1 MDGPNP
7 RQLNLEFFYS
17 LITLKN
23 QRWGLLLL
31 LAVSL
36 FLSVWVAIRFR
47 NLVFLS
53 LPLAFILL
61 LQLLHNFRVL
71 FYLLFFAIPFSVQLE
86 LGSLSLDM
94 PDEPLMILFSGISML
109 LLLSGKLLKKEDPI
123 YPAYIWV
130 IGLVVW
136 MIFTTITSTH
146 FFRSGKFLL
155 AKLWY
160 VFCFV
165 TMANYLLKDR
175 THLVKTYWS
184 FILGCLVVTVV
195 IMMRHAAVGF
205 SFEDSHGIVRP
216 FFPNAVVYGA
226 FLALVL
232 PIAWILRTRYELKS
246 FEWWTLVIASGI
258 ILLGI
263 ALSFRRGAWVAIA
276 LLPIVYFLL
285 QVKLFRWV
293 SIGVLVGT
301 GLLIFYLVQGNT
313 FYYYAPNYEKTVFHE
328 GDISGHLSAT
338 LEGKEL
344 SGMERLYRWV
354 AAKNMIGE
362 NLWLGTGP
370 STFNQEYKKY
380 TDDAFRTY
388 VSDNPEQSTT
398 HNYFLMTF
406 AEQGLVGG
414 ILFLGICMYMVFRA
428 IHVYHRAEDPQLKA
442 LVLATLLSLITVLFH
457 SVLNELIEVDKV
469 GPFFWLSLVAIHKLD
484 RWTLNPKEEQRAI
497 V

>member
-1 MDGPNP
+1 MDAHSPEQMGSH
-7 RQLNLEFFYS
+7 FFKR
-17 LITLKN
+17 LLTIKN
-23 QRWGLLLL
+23 QRWGVLLI
-31 LAVSL
+31 LAASI
-36 FLSVWVAIRFR
+36 FLSIWASMHFR

-53 LPLAFILL
+53 LPLAVILI
-61 LQLLHNFRVL
+61 LQLLHNFRIL
-71 FYLLFFAIPFSVQLE
+71 FYLLFFAIPFSIQLE

-94 PDEPLMILFSGISML
+94 PDEPLMILFSGVGIL
-109 LLLSGKLLKKEDPI
+109 LLLSGKLLKKQDPI
-123 YPAYIWV
+123 YPVFIWV
-130 IGLVVW
+130 IGLVAW
-136 MIFTTITSTH
+136 MVFTTITSTH
-146 FFRSGKFLL
+146 FFRSGKFVL

-160 VFCFV
+160 VFCFIV
-165 TMANYLLKDR
+165 MANYLIKER
-175 THLVKTYWS
+175 THLVKTYWA
-184 FILGCLVVTVV
+184 FILGCFIVTVV
-195 IMMRHAAVGF
+195 IMLRHASVGF

-232 PIAWILRTRYELKS
+232 PYAWVLRTRYALKS
-246 FEWWTLVIASGI
+246 FEWWALVMVSAV

-285 QVKLFRWV
+285 QVKLFRWA
-293 SIGVLVGT
+293 SIGVLVVT
-301 GLLIFYLVQGNT
+301 GLIVFYLVQGNN
-313 FYYYAPNYEKTVFHE
+313 FYHYAPNYEKTVFHE

-354 AAKNMIGE
+354 AAKNMIGA

-414 ILFLGICMYMVFRA
+414 ILFLGICLHMVFKA
-428 IHVYHRAEDPQLKA
+428 IHIYHRTGDPQLKA
-442 LVLATLLSLITVLFH
+442 LVLASLLSLITILFH

-484 RWTLNPKEEQRAI
+484 RWTLNPQEERRGVA
-497 V
+497 